1 LEEMRELDK
10 EADEV
15 LESIANLIV
24 WTLIKKSWTLI
35 SRIIGLHD

>member
-1 LEEMRELDK
+1 LEMRELDK

-24 WTLIKKSWTLI
+24 WTVIK
-35 SRIIGLHD
+35 GL